1 MNDKNTVAV
10 RIYGQE
16 YSICADMPREY
27 IMRVA
32 DYVDSKMHELGLG
45 NSIPMSSVAV
55 LAAVNICDEL
65 MHSRADLSNLT
76 DENETLKVDAQKYAQ
91 LWDDAK
97 RSLSQYKE
105 EMTDAADYREKLQKQ
120 FMDKEQQTAALM
132 NEITRINQV
141 NTEMQAEADALRKQI
156 AELENRL
163 ANTQSAPEA
172 ASQMIK
178 QLEAKCRD
186 VESSFFDLQM
196 ENIHLKN
203 ENESLKRQL
212 G

>member
-1 MNDKNTVAV
+1 MSEKNTVAV

-32 DYVDSKMHELGLG
+32 DYVDGKMSELGLG

-76 DENETLKVDAQKYAQ
+76 DENEELKEDAQKYAR
-91 LWDDAK
+91 LWEEAK
-97 RSLSQYKE
+97 QNLSQYKE
-105 EMTDAADYREKLQKQ
+105 EMSGAADLRDQLQRQ
-120 FMDKEQQTAALM
+120 YLDKEQQTAGLM
-132 NEITRINQV
+132 NEITRLSQQNDGLKTANDGLKQ
-141 NTEMQAEADALRKQI
+141 QI
-156 AELENRL
+156 ADLTDKLEN
-163 ANTQSAPEA
+163 TQTAPEA
-172 ASQMIK
+172 ANETIR
-178 QLEAKCRD
+178 QLEIKCRD
-186 VESSFFDLQM
+186 VESSFFDIQM

-203 ENESLKRQL
+203 EIESLKKQL
-212 G
+212 R